1 MIEAVLAQAGARDI
15 DTRDQRIGRFIAI
28 LAALNLPLLVLGLL
42 DLPNS
47 PLALLRGLAAYA
59 FYTLYYLLLRSGRGV
74 AGTYAC
80 ILVLLVLIGWGIH
93 DTGGALTAVAML
105 YVLLLIGAAT
115 VLGDTRAIDITVL
128 LCIAGYGALA
138 LYEFGVVPP
147 PVRLL
152 QPMYVA
158 PNPLVAVSI
167 IVVALVT
174 LVGAWLV
181 MRGNLV
187 SLYRSTAAL
196 EQARDAAEASA
207 RENAALAGQ
216 LQSSNHSLQATEAR
230 LRETVEALAL
240 PLIPLEDGVA
250 LLPLVGHL
258 DERRA
263 KRMVEGLLQG
273 IYEQRARAVVIDI
286 TGLRGVDAQ
295 SAAALLRAA
304 HAARLLG
311 ADIVLSGISAET
323 ARALVELGDG
333 LEELRTAGSL
343 AGALRMVSQTTNGQN
358 KKT

>member
-1 MIEAVLAQAGARDI
+1 MTGAALAPSGAQLI
-15 DTRDQRIGRFIAI
+15 DTRDQRVGRFIMI
-28 LAALNLPLLVLGLL
+28 LAALNLPLLALGLL

-47 PLALLRGLAAYA
+47 PLALVRGLAAYA

-74 AGTYAC
+74 AGTYGC
-80 ILVLLVLIGWGIH
+80 IFVLLVLIGWGIH

-138 LYEFGVVPP
+138 VYEFGVAAP
-147 PVRLL
+147 PVPLL
-152 QPMYVA
+152 RSMYVA
-158 PNPLVAVSI
+158 PNPIVAVSI
-167 IVVALVT
+167 VVVALVT

-187 SLYRSTAAL
+187 SLHRSTTAL

-207 RENAALAGQ
+207 RENAALANQ
-216 LQSSNHSLQATEAR
+216 LQSSNQSLQATEAR
-230 LRETVEALAL
+230 LRETVDALAL
-240 PLIPLEDGVA
+240 PLIPLEDGIA

-263 KRMVEGLLQG
+263 DRMVEGLLRG
-273 IYEQRARAVVIDI
+273 THDQRARAVVVDI
-286 TGLRGVDAQ
+286 TGLRGVDRQ

-304 HAARLLG
+304 NAARLLG
-311 ADIVLSGISAET
+311 AEIVLSGIGAET
-323 ARALVELGDG
+323 ARALVELGAD
-333 LEELRTAGSL
+333 LEGLRTAGSL
-343 AGALRMVSQTTNGQN
+343 AGALRMVSQSTNGQN
-358 KKT
+358 KRS